1 LTAAGRKRL
10 RLAFQAAFVA
20 AVLWFAGAALARQ
33 WSGVRESLRA
43 VHPAWGPIAASVA
56 LVYLAY
62 ALLIQTWRAMLHSW
76 GARLRF
82 VQASRIWFVS
92 NLGRYV
98 PGKVW
103 QIAAMGVMAQG
114 QGVSP
119 IAATGSSLVVN
130 VANVISGFAVV
141 FATGAA
147 ALEVAARG
155 GARTGA
161 VVAAALAVVLLAL
174 PAVWPLIA
182 RVAVR
187 ASRGRLVLPA
197 IPARSIWLAGLGTAA
212 AWILYGLAFQL
223 LARGLDLGATG
234 ATRSYLAVYASSYL
248 VGYLTLLAPGG
259 IGVREA
265 MMVVGLTRLGV
276 MPQPDAWLLAIVS
289 RLWLTVMEIVPGL
302 VFLLLYG
309 TRRRGTS

>member
-10 RLAFQAAFVA
+10 RLALQAVFVA

-43 VHPAWGPIAASVA
+43 VHPAWGPIAASVV

-82 VQASRIWFVS
+82 LQASRIWFVS

-130 VANVISGFAVV
+130 VANVVSGFAVV

-147 ALEVAARG
+147 ALELAARG
-155 GARTGA
+155 GSRTGA
-161 VVAAALAVVLLAL
+161 LVAALLGAMLLAL
-174 PAVWPLIA
+174 PAIWPLVSRVAA
-182 RVAVR
+182 RV
-187 ASRGRLVLPA
+187 SRGRLVLPA
-197 IPARSIWLAGLGTAA
+197 IPARSIWLAGLGTAV
-212 AWILYGLAFQL
+212 AWILYGLAFAL
-223 LARGLDLGATG
+223 LARGLAIGTTG

-265 MMVVGLTRLGV
+265 MMVVGLTRLDV
-276 MPQPDAWLLAIVS
+276 MPQPEAWLLAIVS
-289 RLWLTVMEIVPGL
+289 RLWLTVMEIAPGL
-302 VFLLLYG
+302 IFILLHG
-309 TRRRGTS
+309 TRRRGTT